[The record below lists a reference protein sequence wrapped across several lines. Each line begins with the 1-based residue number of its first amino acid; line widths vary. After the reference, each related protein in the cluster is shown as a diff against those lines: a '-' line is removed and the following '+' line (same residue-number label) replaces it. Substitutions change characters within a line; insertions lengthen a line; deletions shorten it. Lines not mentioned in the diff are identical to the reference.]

1 MVFPNKNKNY
11 KKTGTRTTI
20 KYSKKSIFGRRYIY
34 IGQTTSH
41 LRFNQTKQ
49 KSLKENSSQFLN
61 LWFFNKQKKNLRNRN
76 KLCAPKLWT
85 QNLSKRNAYLYEKW
99 KKKQQKKQNT
109 LSQFNKRKFIKSF
122 VPSLMIFSKYL
133 EPQLLAEEVA
143 KIVKDVKKH
152 RWILKDIHKILR
164 TLPLKRGLGYK
175 IALIGRINGA
185 RKARLFS
192 LTKFK
197 QHKSHQTLSENV
209 NFAMAQ
215 VKARIGTFGIKVWVY
230 Y

>member
-1 MVFPNKNKNY
+1 MKKKN
-11 KKTGTRTTI
+11 
-20 KYSKKSIFGRRYIY
+20 SKKS
-34 IGQTTSH
+34 
-41 LRFNQTKQ
+41 K
-49 KSLKENSSQFLN
+49 
-61 LWFFNKQKKNLRNRN
+61 
-76 KLCAPKLWT
+76 
-85 QNLSKRNAYLYEKW
+85 
-99 KKKQQKKQNT
+99 NT
-109 LSQFNKRKFIKSF
+109 LSQLNKRKFIKNF

-152 RWILKDIHKILR
+152 RWILKDIHRILR

-197 QHKSHQTLSENV
+197 QHRSHQTLSENV